1 MSGVLVADTSAL
13 VSLATVGLLDTLLS
27 EFDIATTET
36 VVAELEDTASYDDR
50 HGHAAG
56 VVLHNLDRLTV
67 HGVEEGFESS
77 RVDAGEGSCATL
89 ANDLDAAF
97 LLTDDLRAL
106 PELQRLVDARVALSP
121 IVLRALVERGV
132 LERKAA
138 LEKLEQLGGH
148 RGWLGAPIYRR
159 ARTLFD

>member
-1 MSGVLVADTSAL
+1 
-13 VSLATVGLLDTLLS
+13 
-27 EFDIATTET
+27 
-36 VVAELEDTASYDDR
+36 
-50 HGHAAG
+50 
-56 VVLHNLDRLTV
+56 
-67 HGVEEGFESS
+67 
-77 RVDAGEGSCATL
+77 